1 MKVLNDL
8 LDYNNMKI
16 YQDDE
21 YFNFSLDSVLLA
33 NFVTL
38 KSRVKNVLD
47 MGTGNAPIPLILTT
61 RTNAKIYGVELQKE
75 VYDLAKESVSINKL
89 ENQIELINDDIKNLR
104 NIFEQGFFDVI
115 TCNPPYFKV
124 AKDSNL
130 NENEIKTNA
139 RHETKITL
147 EEIIGI
153 SKKLLD
159 NNGILAIVHRT
170 DRLIEIIELMRK
182 KKKKKKKIRFVYPKE
197 GEESNLVLIEG
208 RKNGNIGLKI
218 LSPLIAHEQ
227 NGDYSKE
234 VKDMF
239 TARR

>member
-38 KSRVKNVLD
+38 KTRVKNIIDL
-47 MGTGNAPIPLILTT
+47 GTGNAPIPLIMTT
-61 RTNAKIYGVELQKE
+61 RTDAKIYGLELQKE
-75 VYDLAKESVSINKL
+75 IYELAKESVSINNLDNK
-89 ENQIELINDDIKNLR
+89 IELINDDIKNLR
-104 NIFEQGFFDVI
+104 NHFEQGFFDVI

-124 AKDSNL
+124 SKDSNL

-147 EEIIGI
+147 EEVISI
-153 SKKLLD
+153 SKQMLN
-159 NNGILAIVHRT
+159 NNGVLALVHRT
-170 DRLIEIIELMRK
+170 DRLIEIIDLMK
-182 KKKKKKKIRFVYPKE
+182 KNNIEPKRIRFVYPKV
-197 GEESNLVLIEG
+197 GEESNLVLVEG
-208 RKNGNIGLKI
+208 RKNGNVGLKI
-218 LSPLIAHEQ
+218 LPPLIAHEN

-234 VKDMF
+234 VKEMF
-239 TARR
+239 TTR